1 MILRALLIS
10 LALHLVVL
18 VSQGPAAPGGGAAPK
33 GAGALNTTL
42 REASV
47 SPGENAGG
55 AAPERLP
62 EKHVAGTRPAAVRP
76 VAPAGNSKI
85 APFFV
90 PTVAFGDA
98 GRNPDQNAGVVNQP
112 DALLPAGD
120 GEREYRLNLAREA
133 RRLKRFLSEGNGP
146 HVEGVVVV
154 TVSTLLAA
162 HRPETKLQKSSGNAA
177 LDRQALE
184 MMEQAVTAASMP
196 PELQGKR
203 FRIDVPLEY
212 RLTD

>member
-1 MILRALLIS
+1 LLIS

-18 VSQGPAAPGGGAAPK
+18 FSQGPGAPRHGAEAK
-33 GAGALNTTL
+33 GAGALPTTL
-42 REASV
+42 RGARISL
-47 SPGENAGG
+47 GENARG
-55 AAPERLP
+55 AATERLP
-62 EKHVAGTRPAAVRP
+62 EKHLAGASGTAVRP
-76 VAPAGNSKI
+76 VAPAGNSKK

-90 PTVAFGDA
+90 PTVAFADA
-98 GRNPDQNAGVVNQP
+98 GLNPNQNAGVVDQP

-133 RRLKRFLSEGNGP
+133 RRFKRLPLAVDGRD
-146 HVEGVVVV
+146 VEGVVIV

-162 HRPETKLQKSSGNAA
+162 HRPETHLQKSSGNAA
-177 LDRQALE
+177 LDRAALE
-184 MMEQAVTAASMP
+184 MMEEAVKAASMP
-196 PELQGKR
+196 LELQGRR